1 MNDQLNN
8 TDTQTD
14 TKEEQRIEGWGTCYV
29 TFPLTLPD
37 LSWGEVK
44 VTFPQAGESRRDCD
58 LEIIGYKLLLHH

>member
-44 VTFPQAGESRRDCD
+44 VTFP
-58 LEIIGYKLLLHH
+58 